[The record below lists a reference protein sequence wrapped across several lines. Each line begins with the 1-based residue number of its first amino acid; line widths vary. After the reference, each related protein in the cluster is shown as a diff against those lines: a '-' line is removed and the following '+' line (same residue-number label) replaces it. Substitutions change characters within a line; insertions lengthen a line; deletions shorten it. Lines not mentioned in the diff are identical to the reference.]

1 MKFFSDST
9 ECLYKRFGTVQEV
22 LIRDIADKFPAA
34 LQYKHKRRKEKRRER
49 EGKRKEIE

>member
-1 MKFFSDST
+1 MKFFSVST

-34 LQYKHKRRKEKRRER
+34 LQYKHKRRKEKKR
-49 EGKRKEIE
+49 EGKEKERERK